1 MPTVS
6 RLSGTHTDPEGFA
19 VETESSGDTYRYT
32 LRVTDERDPTADDA
46 DDALGTVELTERTRN
61 GQPVESKATETVRDV
76 MNEYG
81 FEVEA

>member
-6 RLSGTHTDPEGFA
+6 RLSGTQKKSEGFA
-19 VETESSGDTYRYT
+19 VATESGGDEYRYT
-32 LRVTDERDPTADDA
+32 LRVTEERDPNVDDG
-46 DDALGTVELTERTRN
+46 DDALGTVELTERTKN
-61 GQPVESKATETVRDV
+61 GEPVEKEATEAVRDV